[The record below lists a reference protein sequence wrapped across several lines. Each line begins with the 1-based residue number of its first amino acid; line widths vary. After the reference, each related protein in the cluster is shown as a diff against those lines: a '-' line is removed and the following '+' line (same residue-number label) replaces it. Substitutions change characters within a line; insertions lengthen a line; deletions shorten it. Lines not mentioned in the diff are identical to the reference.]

1 VFTQLPR
8 DILYPLILQ
17 SILLEDRVQ
26 LAQSVSD
33 LVHALG
39 LGYRQLWL
47 GIHRRPG
54 DRTGFEEEGD
64 LIVGREEVVVADVF
78 ALFRGGEGGLSRRES
93 REHTERPNDH
103 NSCRETRHRMVGKVH
118 LLNQLLGLFQHLLRV
133 IPREE
138 IGDDIVSDEATAGSV
153 RLLEPREVLA
163 HPSFRNL
170 ATASSSSMG
179 ILNGGLGELQN
190 KWEVYGKSGVPV
202 FVDMIRCR
210 DIISPAR

>member
-64 LIVGREEVVVADVF
+64 LIVGREEIVVADVF
-78 ALFRGGEGGLSRRES
+78 ALFRGGEGGLSRREP
-93 REHTERPNDH
+93 RERAERFDYSD
-103 NSCRETRHRMVGKVH
+103 NSCQTRHGMV
-118 LLNQLLGLFQHLLRV
+118 
-133 IPREE
+133 
-138 IGDDIVSDEATAGSV
+138 S
-153 RLLEPREVLA
+153 
-163 HPSFRNL
+163 
-170 ATASSSSMG
+170 
-179 ILNGGLGELQN
+179 
-190 KWEVYGKSGVPV
+190 
-202 FVDMIRCR
+202 
-210 DIISPAR
+210 